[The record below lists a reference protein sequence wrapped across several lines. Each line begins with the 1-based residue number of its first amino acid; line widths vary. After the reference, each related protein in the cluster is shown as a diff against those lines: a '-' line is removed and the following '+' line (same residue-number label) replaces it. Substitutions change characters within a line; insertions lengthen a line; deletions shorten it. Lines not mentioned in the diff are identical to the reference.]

1 MTYSHTRAAIG
12 TASGT
17 ISVGTTDKW
26 TKTYSTGRGK
36 RPGMPSILS
45 EATASYLEGVEPP
58 ADDLV
63 EEMEAQA
70 DEEGIPIAAR
80 EVAHLQAMLTRT
92 MDADRVLEFGTAIGY
107 STLHVARTGT
117 EVVTLELDEDRIADA
132 REYLRRDGVL
142 DHVEIVQG
150 PALETL
156 DEVSG
161 PFDVVFLDAV
171 KEEYRDYLDRTLPML
186 REGGMVVA
194 DNLLWSGNVPADD
207 EDVDESRRESTEALR
222 AFNGYFVGHD
232 QLDAI
237 VTPLA
242 DGTGLATKVSAD

>member
-1 MTYSHTRAAIG
+1 
-12 TASGT
+12 
-17 ISVGTTDKW
+17 
-26 TKTYSTGRGK
+26 
-36 RPGMPSILS
+36 MPNILS
-45 EATASYLEGVEPP
+45 EATASYLEGIEPP
-58 ADDLV
+58 ADELV

-80 EVAHLQAMLTRT
+80 GVAHLQAMLTRA

-117 EVVTLELDEDRIADA
+117 EVVTLELDPDRIADA
-132 REYLRRDGVL
+132 REYLDRGGVL
-142 DHVEIVQG
+142 DRVEIVEG
-150 PALETL
+150 PALESL
-156 DEVSG
+156 DRVSG

-171 KEEYRDYLDRTLPML
+171 KEEYREYLDRSLPML

-207 EDVDESRRESTEALR
+207 ADVDEDRRESTEALR
-222 AFNGYFVGHD
+222 DFNEYFVDHD
-232 QLDAI
+232 RLDAV

-242 DGTGLATKVSAD
+242 DGTGIATKTDG